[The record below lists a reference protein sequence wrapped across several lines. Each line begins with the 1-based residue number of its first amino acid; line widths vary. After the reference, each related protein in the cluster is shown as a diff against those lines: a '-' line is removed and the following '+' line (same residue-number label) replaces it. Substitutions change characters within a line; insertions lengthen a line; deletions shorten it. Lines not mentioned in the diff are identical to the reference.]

1 MNKNKLLFIR
11 YLSWGLTALIMIILF
26 NLSAQ
31 TRAQSASLSGSITK
45 EVIKFFYKDID
56 SLPKEELASI
66 MSAIHVFIRKAA
78 HFTAYFFMGV
88 FSLIAMHTYNCKRK
102 IKVAVCLAVGLAYA
116 IFDELHQLFVPGRG
130 PGVFDVALDFFGCA
144 SGALVVLLVIFHYE
158 RRKKL

>member
-1 MNKNKLLFIR
+1 M
-11 YLSWGLTALIMIILF
+11 IMISLF

-45 EVIKFFYKDID
+45 EIVKFFYKDID